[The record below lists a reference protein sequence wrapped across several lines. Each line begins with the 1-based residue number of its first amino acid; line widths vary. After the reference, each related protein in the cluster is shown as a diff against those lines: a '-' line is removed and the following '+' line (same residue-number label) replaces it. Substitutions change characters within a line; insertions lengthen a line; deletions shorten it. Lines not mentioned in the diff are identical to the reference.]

1 MLRVSKDP
9 DERRNE
15 IIDVAEELFLTNGFE
30 ETTVSG
36 IVRRIGVAQGLFYY
50 YFKSKDE
57 VLDAIA
63 ERYADLLLRNIEVL
77 TQDSHMDTFEKIKL
91 IFTTM
96 FQLGEGKDTLV
107 NQIHQKPHEEVH
119 KRLSLKTLEKL
130 IPNFATVIRDGT
142 LKGFLK
148 VKDSELTA
156 EIFLIG
162 LEHYLNRMIKDYW
175 GTPEFN
181 ARVNL
186 AMSLLE
192 QALGAPEGSLE
203 LQIESMGPESNPS

>member
-77 TQDSHMDTFEKIKL
+77 TRDSHMDTFEKIKL

-119 KRLSLKTLEKL
+119 K
-130 IPNFATVIRDGT
+130 
-142 LKGFLK
+142 GFGINGGNILDRTGALFK
-148 VKDSELTA
+148 SNDQ
-156 EIFLIG
+156 G
-162 LEHYLNRMIKDYW
+162 L
-175 GTPEFN
+175 
-181 ARVNL
+181 
-186 AMSLLE
+186 
-192 QALGAPEGSLE
+192 LGNSGV
-203 LQIESMGPESNPS
+203 

>member
-63 ERYADLLLRNIEVL
+63 ERYADLLLKNIEVL

-96 FQLGEGKDTLV
+96 FQLGEGKDALV
-107 NQIHQKPHEEVH
+107 SQIHQKPHEEMH

-130 IPNFATVIRDGT
+130 IPNFAFMVRDGT

-148 VKDSELTA
+148 VKDPDVTA
-156 EIFLIG
+156 EILFIG
-162 LEHYLNRMIKDYW
+162 LEHYLNRMIREYW
-175 GTPEFN
+175 GTPELN
-181 ARVNL
+181 VRVNL

-192 QALGAPEGSLE
+192 QALGAPEGSLRLNINWNRVRGNNE
-203 LQIESMGPESNPS
+203 